1 MYPLCDFHV
10 PMRIRE
16 YVLGSL
22 GCSLYT
28 NLTLDVCVL
37 YEPVCGYLCCVF
49 DYKDK
54 FCSILMRF
62 VSMPWLFRYA
72 EESPDPAHALA
83 GRWAAKEAVIKAL
96 SSLQEEGAVNLW
108 VDASAPLKDI
118 EVIRTTGGEWVGVV
132 GVVGVVVEKSA
143 WADFF

>member
-1 MYPLCDFHV
+1 M
-10 PMRIRE
+10 
-16 YVLGSL
+16 
-22 GCSLYT
+22 
-28 NLTLDVCVL
+28 CVL
-37 YEPVCGYLCCVF
+37 YEPVFGYVCCVF
-49 DYKDK
+49 DYKGK

-132 GVVGVVVEKSA
+132 GVVVGGGGWWWWLVVVVEKSA